1 MVLLVITLMN
11 HRGTAFTKVERLAEN
26 MFIQL
31 KKKKEIEK

>member
-1 MVLLVITLMN
+1 MVFLVITLMN
-11 HRGTAFTKVERLAEN
+11 HWGTAFTKVERLAKN